1 MVKDS
6 SYIESFMEMMTV
18 ERNAA
23 SNTSISYKNDLNDF
37 LIFCQ
42 KSQKTILDVKT
53 NDIRRYVIYLS
64 QQKFDTKTIA
74 RRISALRQ
82 FFQFLFA
89 ENIITD
95 NPSLNIDLPKT
106 SKTLPGDLNEQE
118 VNNLI
123 ETCYQN
129 SSPEG
134 LRLTALIEIL
144 YASGMRVSELVT
156 LKISD
161 VQTKSDDSN
170 IKSYI
175 IIKGKGEKERLVVI
189 HDKAIASLQQYLKN
203 LSEFTNNKNEKWLF
217 PSKIAKEGHITRQYF
232 GKLLKKVAI
241 DSGIDPS
248 KLSPHKIRH
257 SFATH
262 LLNHGADLRVI
273 QELLGHKD
281 IGTTQI
287 YTHVSNDQLK
297 SVVYTLH
304 PLAKNKKNCR
314 VGR

>member
-1 MVKDS
+1 
-6 SYIESFMEMMTV
+6 MEMMTV

-23 SNTSISYKNDLNDF
+23 NNTRVSYKNDLDDF
-37 LIFCQ
+37 LLYCQ
-42 KSQKTILDVKT
+42 KSKKNIIEVKT
-53 NDIRRYVIYLS
+53 QDIREYIIYLS
-64 QQKFDTKTIA
+64 KQKFDTKTIA

-89 ENIITD
+89 ENIIKD

-106 SKTLPGDLNEQE
+106 SKTLPGVLNEQE

-123 ETCYQN
+123 ETSYQD

-134 LRLTALIEIL
+134 LRLTALLEVL
-144 YASGMRVSELVT
+144 YASGMRVSELVS

-161 VQTKSDDSN
+161 IQTKNND
-170 IKSYI
+170 IHLKPYI
-175 IIKGKGEKERLVVI
+175 IVNGKGEKERLVVI
-189 HDKAIASLQQYLKN
+189 HNKAIEAIQKYLKN
-203 LSEFTNNKNEKWLF
+203 LSEFTNEKNEKWLF

-232 GKLLKKVAI
+232 GKLLKKIAI
-241 DSGIDPS
+241 DSNIDPS

-297 SVVYTLH
+297 SVVYKLH
-304 PLAKNKKNCR
+304 PLAKGKKD
-314 VGR
+314 

>member
-1 MVKDS
+1 MTSDS

-23 SNTSISYKNDLNDF
+23 NNTCISYKNDLDDF
-37 LIFCQ
+37 LAFC
-42 KSQKTILDVKT
+42 KKYKKTLDKVQ
-53 NDIRRYVIYLS
+53 NNEIREYIIYLS
-64 QQKFDTKTIA
+64 NEKLDTKTIA

-82 FFQFLFA
+82 FFQFLFT
-89 ENIITD
+89 ENIISD
-95 NPSLNIDLPKT
+95 NPALNIDLPKT
-106 SKTLPGDLNEQE
+106 SKTLPGVLSEQE
-118 VNNLI
+118 VDSLI
-123 ETCYQN
+123 KACYQDG
-129 SSPEG
+129 SPEG
-134 LRLTALIEIL
+134 LRLTALLEIL

-161 VQTKSDDSN
+161 VQTKN
-170 IKSYI
+170 NNNEIKSYI
-175 IIKGKGEKERLVVI
+175 IVKGKGNKERLVVI
-189 HDKAIASLQQYLKN
+189 HDKAIIALQEYLKN
-203 LSEFTNNKNEKWLF
+203 ISIFTDNKNEKWLF
-217 PSKIAKEGHITRQYF
+217 PSKISSEGHITRQYF
-232 GKLLKKVAI
+232 GKLLKKLAI

-287 YTHVSNDQLK
+287 YTHVSNEQLK
-297 SVVYTLH
+297 SVVYKLH
-304 PLAKNKKNCR
+304 PLARNKKT
-314 VGR
+314 VE

>member
-1 MVKDS
+1 
-6 SYIESFMEMMTV
+6 MEMMTV

-23 SNTSISYKNDLNDF
+23 NNTRISYKNDLDDF
-37 LIFCQ
+37 LLYCQ
-42 KSQKTILDVKT
+42 KFKKNIIEAKT
-53 NDIRRYVIYLS
+53 NDIREYIIYLS
-64 QQKFDTKTIA
+64 NQKFDSKTIA

-89 ENIITD
+89 ENIIKD

-106 SKTLPGDLNEQE
+106 GKTLPGVLTEQE

-123 ETCYQN
+123 ETSYQN

-134 LRLTALIEIL
+134 LRLTALLEIL
-144 YASGMRVSELVT
+144 YASGMRVSELVS

-161 VQTKSDDSN
+161 IQTKSNDTYL
-170 IKSYI
+170 KPYI
-175 IIKGKGEKERLVVI
+175 IVNGKGEKERLVVI
-189 HDKAIASLQQYLKN
+189 HNKAIEAIQKYLKT
-203 LSEFTNNKNEKWLF
+203 LSEFTNKKNEKWLF

-232 GKLLKKVAI
+232 GKLLKKIAI
-241 DSGIDPS
+241 DSNIDPS

-287 YTHVSNDQLK
+287 YTHVSNDKLK
-297 SVVYTLH
+297 SVIYKLH
-304 PLAKNKKNCR
+304 PLAKGKKD
-314 VGR
+314 